1 MTRILLVEDDQA
13 IAMILKRY
21 LTQSGKYELAIA
33 SCAKEALQLACDRFD
48 VILLDIMLPDTS
60 GIDLCAALRRQHK
73 CPIIFISCL
82 DNSDTIIQALGRG
95 GDDYMTKPFDAAVL
109 EARIEANLRRV
120 HMDSVSEI
128 HNTIRCNGIELNA
141 LTHDVIRD
149 GKSYHLEDMEYQ
161 IMLFFMQHPDS
172 VFSTSELYEQ
182 VWGHPC
188 YGDIRTVTVHIFNL
202 RRIIE
207 ENPRKPEKLINIW
220 GKGYCFLSQS
230 NDPSDNKQND

>member
-1 MTRILLVEDDQA
+1 MIQILLVEDDNA

-21 LTQSGKYELAIA
+21 LTQSGKYELTIA
-33 SCAKEALQLACDRFD
+33 SCAEQALQAACDRFD
-48 VILLDIMLPDTS
+48 IILLDIMLPDIS
-60 GIDLCAALRRQHK
+60 GIDLCKILRERHK

-82 DNSDTIIQALGRG
+82 DNSDTIIRALSMG

-109 EARIEANLRRV
+109 EARIEANIRRV
-120 HMDSVSEI
+120 HMDAVQENLNI
-128 HNTIRCNGIELNA
+128 IECNGIELNA
-141 LTHDVIRD
+141 HTHDILRD
-149 GKSYHLEDMEYQ
+149 GQNYHLEDMEFQ

-172 VFSTSELYEQ
+172 VYSISELYEQ

-207 ENPRKPEKLINIW
+207 DQPKNPKRLVNIW
-220 GKGYCFLSQS
+220 GKGYCFLSRS
-230 NDPSDNKQND
+230 KT